1 MDKKEV
7 MEYDLE
13 TGKPVDKEYLE
24 KGLPPYLQ
32 EALDDWKEA
41 ERKLDAGVEYLG
53 WDCDYDCL
61 QSSINVAEV
70 GREIDE
76 EQAWYLR
83 KRYLGMKRPSESDF

>member
-1 MDKKEV
+1 MNEEKDI
-7 MEYDLE
+7 EYDPK
-13 TGKPVDKEYLE
+13 TGKPIDKGYLE

-41 ERKLDAGVEYLG
+41 ERKLDAGEKYLS

-70 GREIDE
+70 DQEINE

-83 KRYLGMKRPSESDF
+83 KKYLGMKRPSENDF